1 MSRVALIRPN
11 DFIVG
16 SMSALIIKLGLE
28 PVRPSNAHELQ
39 TLSLGDLIGAVVST
53 AVSSPMPLSFPDAA
67 WALRQRSEVPMIAT
81 TMMRDTASAVTFVAG
96 ELKGKPGDFTVFGPS
111 DANAPRLIGSPKGL
125 LVLRFEE
132 IQAAATPTL
141 EVVKRHFHLA

>member
-1 MSRVALIRPN
+1 MKRVALIRPN

-16 SMSALIIKLGLE
+16 SMSALITRLGLE
-28 PVRPSNAHELQ
+28 PVKPQDVHSLK
-39 TLSLGDLIGAVVST
+39 TLALDDLIGAVVST

-67 WALRQRSEVPMIAT
+67 WMLRQRTEVPMIAT
-81 TMMRDTASAVTFVAG
+81 TMMRDAAASVAFVAA
-96 ELKGKPGDFTVFGPS
+96 ELKGKPGDFSVFSAG
-111 DANAPRLIGSPKGL
+111 DANAARLIGSPKGL

-132 IQAAATPTL
+132 IQAAAAPTL